1 MVFDMKIRKLKYKD
15 HKILGNLELDFVNPT
30 TNLPYSTIVLVGEN
44 GTGKTTILQSIS
56 DYVNIISLRP
66 FEYIEYEADGNL
78 YRIEPLPN
86 GNETFH
92 KRIDL
97 ATGAVE
103 DVRRDNYNSP
113 DVMRADKKDMR
124 HYACAFSK
132 ARSDFKTNKI
142 GNVSTTK
149 LDAEIHDADKE
160 DDYTSL
166 KQLIVD
172 IDNQDNSEYT
182 QRNKVARLDYVQ
194 FLPTSRMYR
203 FSNAFNT
210 FFGTISY
217 DRIEDENNKKVI
229 LFKKNNKD
237 VPIDGLSTGEKQ
249 IVFRGAYLL
258 KNSGKMED
266 GVAFIDE
273 PELSMHPSWQHKILD
288 YFKNLYKDNTTGS
301 QKAQLFFASHSEYVV
316 ASALEHQN
324 DTVVIVLSEN
334 SGIITSRR
342 ITTPIVLPT
351 IVASEVNYAA
361 FDVATIDYHI
371 ALYGAIQSRYNKQ
384 KIADCDSFIE
394 SCVPFY
400 NAAQH
405 ERITTNP
412 ISGRQYKTLPT
423 KVRNYIDHPNT
434 AVAYLPGEMEES
446 IKLMRAIL
454 QNVP

>member
-1 MVFDMKIRKLKYKD
+1 MKIRKLKYKN
-15 HKILGNLELDFVNPT
+15 HKILGDLEVDFVNPA
-30 TNLPYSTIVLVGEN
+30 TNQPYNTVVLVGEN
-44 GTGKTTILQSIS
+44 GTGKTTILKTLS
-56 DYVNIISLRP
+56 DYINVISLRP
-66 FEYIEYEADGNL
+66 FAFIEYEADGNL
-78 YRIEPLPN
+78 YRVEPLPI

-92 KRIDL
+92 KRKDL
-97 ATGAVE
+97 STGAE
-103 DVRRDNYNSP
+103 EEIRRDNSNSP
-113 DVMRADKKDMR
+113 EIMRSDKKDMR
-124 HYACAFSK
+124 YYACAFSK
-132 ARSDFKTNKI
+132 ARADFKTDRI
-142 GNVSTTK
+142 GNVSTK
-149 LDAEIHDADKE
+149 ALDTEIHDDDRE
-160 DDYTSL
+160 DNYTSL

-182 QRNKVARLDYVQ
+182 QRNKVARLDYAQ

-210 FFGTISY
+210 FFGDISY
-217 DRIEDENNKKVI
+217 DRTEDINNEKVI

-258 KNSGKMED
+258 KNSGKMDD

-273 PELSMHPSWQHKILD
+273 PELSMHPSWQRKILE
-288 YFKNLYKDNTTGS
+288 YFCNLYKDTTTGY

-324 DTVVIVLSEN
+324 DTIVIVLTEN
-334 SGIITSRR
+334 GGIISPRT

-361 FDVATIDYHI
+361 FGIPTIDYHI
-371 ALYGAIQSRYNKQ
+371 ALYGAIQANYNKQ
-384 KIADCDSFIE
+384 TIADCDSFIE

-400 NAAQH
+400 NAGQH

-412 ISGRQYKTLPT
+412 NSGRQYKTLPT
-423 KVRNYIDHPNT
+423 KVRNNIDHPST
-434 AVAYLPGEMEES
+434 AAPFTPVEMSES

-454 QNVP
+454 LNVT

>member
-1 MVFDMKIRKLKYKD
+1 MKIRKLKYKN
-15 HKILGNLELDFVNPT
+15 HKILGDLELDFVNPA
-30 TNLPYSTIVLVGEN
+30 TNQPYNTVVLVGEN
-44 GTGKTTILQSIS
+44 GTGKTTILKTLS
-56 DYVNIISLRP
+56 DYINVISLRP
-66 FEYIEYEADGNL
+66 FAFIEYEADGNL
-78 YRIEPLPN
+78 YRVEPLPI

-92 KRIDL
+92 KRKDL
-97 ATGAVE
+97 STGAE
-103 DVRRDNYNSP
+103 EEIRRDNSNNSEI
-113 DVMRADKKDMR
+113 MRSDKKDMR

-132 ARSDFKTNKI
+132 ARADFKTDKI
-142 GNVSTTK
+142 GNVSTKK
-149 LDAEIHDADKE
+149 LDTEIHDADKE
-160 DDYTSL
+160 DNYTSL

-182 QRNKVARLDYVQ
+182 QRNKVARLDYSQ
-194 FLPTSRMYR
+194 FLPLSRMYR
-203 FSNAFNT
+203 FSNAFQT
-210 FFGTISY
+210 FFGDISY
-217 DRIEDENNKKVI
+217 DRIEDINNEKVI

-266 GVAFIDE
+266 GTAFIDE
-273 PELSMHPSWQHKILD
+273 PELSMHPSWQRKILD
-288 YFKNLYKDNTTGS
+288 YFRNLYKDNTTGN

-316 ASALEHQN
+316 ASALENQN
-324 DTVVIVLSEN
+324 DIVVIVLTEKN
-334 SGIITSRR
+334 GKITSRR

-371 ALYGAIQSRYNKQ
+371 ALYGAIQSKYNKQ
-384 KIADCDSFIE
+384 TIADCDSFIE

-400 NAAQH
+400 NVGQH

-412 ISGRQYKTLPT
+412 NSGRQYKTLPT
-423 KVRNYIDHPNT
+423 KVRNSIDHPNT
-434 AVAYLPGEMEES
+434 AAPFTLEEMAES

-454 QNVP
+454 WNIH